1 MAMVGFSF
9 TKITADRKPTGNQ
22 PVNIESNAGITMVT
36 EMPVIEAKKM
46 VLKFEFTFIV
56 KYEPNAGNIT
66 LFGEIVELYDKEFGS
81 MVLDYWKTEKKIHAE
96 VMQEVFNTVLSKC
109 NTEAIIIG
117 RDLGLPSPVKM
128 PRVDVKRVDD
138 APTKTETKAES
149 KAESK
154 SEKSDKSV
162 KSEKAKK

>member
-9 TKITADRKPTGNQ
+9 TKIAAERKPAGNH
-22 PVNIESNAGITMVT
+22 PVNIESNAGITSVT
-36 EMPVIEAKKM
+36 EMPVIDAKKT
-46 VLKFEFTFIV
+46 VIKFEFTFTV

-66 LFGEIVELYDKEFGS
+66 LSGEVVELYDKEFGS
-81 MVLDYWKTEKKIHAE
+81 KVLDHWKVHKKIMPE
-96 VMQEVFNTVLSKC
+96 VMQEVFNTVLAKS

-128 PRVDVKRVDD
+128 PRVDVKRAD
-138 APTKTETKAES
+138 AKDVKPSES
-149 KAESK
+149 KPA
-154 SEKSDKSV
+154 

>member
-9 TKITADRKPTGNQ
+9 TKISAERKPVSNQ
-22 PVNIESNAGITMVT
+22 PVKIESNAGVTAIT
-36 EMPVIEAKKM
+36 EMPVIDAKKI
-46 VLKFEFTFIV
+46 VLKFEFTFVV

-66 LFGEIVELYDKEFGS
+66 LSGEVVELYDKEFGS
-81 MVLDYWKTEKKIHAE
+81 KVLSHWKSEKKIHAD
-96 VMQEVFNTVLSKC
+96 VMQGVFNTILSKS

-128 PRVDVKRVDD
+128 PRVDAKRLD
-138 APTKTETKAES
+138 AAKQKSESKSES

-154 SEKSDKSV
+154 SEK
-162 KSEKAKK
+162 AKK